1 MKTLLVGI
9 NSKYIHTNLGVR
21 SVAAY
26 VRENGMDIGVLEE
39 SINTPI
45 LRTLDK
51 ILAYGADVYGFS
63 SHIWSKKYVQELVG
77 LVLAVKPDAKIFIG
91 GPEAFQVS
99 GFRFQVTGFKGEGE
113 IAFLEFLRGQE
124 LSGKVI
130 DLADLPFTY
139 PDLEQVIKEHKIVY
153 YEATRGCPFHCSY
166 CLSGRSRQVRR
177 KPLAKVL
184 DELDRFIAAK
194 VPLVKFVD
202 RTYNLDEGYY
212 LPIMEHL
219 AKAQNCATTFHFEIK
234 VDLLSE
240 KVLQFLA
247 TVPKGRF
254 QFEVGIQSTNGATL
268 KAINRENDWKKIKE
282 NCTKILAN
290 GNIHLHTDLIAGLPY
305 EGLQEWQK
313 SFNDVFAL
321 GAQMLQLGFLKVLP
335 DTQMARKAEQYGM
348 VYMPEPPYEILR
360 TKWLGYEELAFL
372 RKFDKVFDVLHNS
385 GNFANYLQALLKDFP
400 SAYACFQ
407 YIVEHWPLGEA
418 EQYNSRSVAYA
429 LHLLFGKKHEKEL
442 QKDIFEHIHHWRPEW
457 LDWGEYTHK
466 KLRGQVSGFRGKYN
480 A

>member
-1 MKTLLVGI
+1 MKILLVGI
-9 NSKYIHTNLGVR
+9 NSKYIHTNLGIR
-21 SVAAY
+21 SVVAY
-26 VRENGMDIGVLEE
+26 VRQNGVEVEALEE
-39 SINTPI
+39 SINTPV

-51 ILAYGADVYGFS
+51 ILDFGAEVYGFS
-63 SHIWSKKYVQELVG
+63 SHIWSKKYVRELVDLLLTVQPG
-77 LVLAVKPDAKIFIG
+77 AKIFIG
-91 GPEAFQVS
+91 GPEAFQGS
-99 GFRFQVTGFKGEGE
+99 GFRCEVTEFKGEGE

-124 LSGKVI
+124 ISGKVI
-130 DLADLPFTY
+130 DLAELPFTY

-153 YEATRGCPFHCSY
+153 YEATRGCPFNCSY
-166 CLSGRSRQVRR
+166 CLSSISRQIRR

-212 LPIMEHL
+212 LPVMEHL
-219 AKAQNCATTFHFEIK
+219 AKAENCVTTFHFEIK
-234 VDLLSE
+234 IDLLSE

-268 KAINRENDWKKIKE
+268 KAINRENDWEKIKE
-282 NCTKILAN
+282 NCTKIIAG

-335 DTQMARKAEQYGM
+335 DTQMAREAERYGM
-348 VYMPEPPYEILR
+348 VYMPEPPYEILQ
-360 TKWLGYEELAFL
+360 TKWLDYGELAFL

-385 GNFANYLQALLKDFP
+385 GNFANYLQVLLKDF
-400 SAYACFQ
+400 STVYACFQ

-442 QKDIFEHIHHWRPEW
+442 QKDIFEHIHHWRPDW
-457 LDWGEYTHK
+457 LDWSEYTHK
-466 KLRGQVSGFRGKYN
+466 KLRGQATGDRFQEN
-480 A
+480 